1 MILPSYLID
10 LIFPLRCILC
20 DDVVPSNHA
29 LCECCLDDLDILT
42 KEDSCCERC
51 GKRKIDCIC
60 RFAEFSFSGIISI
73 FTYNEQSKQIIHV
86 LKYDPNSPVSDF
98 LASLMADVLEK
109 KSLCQMFDF
118 ITEVPMNNEEMLR
131 RGHNQAQTLARKI
144 GLLANIP
151 YLESPIVHVPDT
163 MAQHTLSAAKRYENV
178 KNSYNLKDRASIN
191 GRIVLVDDV
200 VTTGATLH
208 RCSALLR
215 SCGAQEVFCLTAS
228 TTPIR

>member
-1 MILPSYLID
+1 MIRPSCLID

-29 LCECCLDDLDILT
+29 LCECCLKELDVLT
-42 KEDSCCERC
+42 KEDGCCERC
-51 GKRKIDCIC
+51 GKKMIDCIC
-60 RFAEFSFSGIISI
+60 RFAEFSFSGIISV

-86 LKYDPNSPVSDF
+86 LKYDPTSQVSDF

-109 KSLCQMFDF
+109 KSLCKKFDF
-118 ITEVPMNNEEMLR
+118 ITEVPMNNEEILR

-144 GLLANIP
+144 GLRANIP
-151 YLESPIVHVPDT
+151 YLESPIVRLPDT
-163 MAQHTLSAAKRYENV
+163 MAQHTLSAIKRYENV
-178 KNSYNLKDRASIN
+178 KNSYDLPENTFVN
-191 GRIVLVDDV
+191 GKILLVDDV

-215 SCGAQEVFCLTAS
+215 SCGAQEVFCLTAA